1 MKLCLIGFRFEP
13 VHQSR
18 HGVTWDVGRNQCIAI
33 PHRVDAYQK
42 WWLDDSTSRVPSE
55 APVPSCPHPG
65 ILKNVQ
71 TPPQVNTL
79 SFSQIYRVKDNRMV
93 VGVGMSKRDANDVDN
108 LADDSRPF
116 KRRRAELPK
125 SKMHWMKNLDHMV
138 MGEFSRQR
146 RRGGGS
152 QVSKEQR
159 KKKVHKWRMLHT
171 ALVPSVSDPVPHAVD
186 PEELLG
192 SGYES
197 CAFTGR
203 MIRFSRRLRV

>member
-42 WWLDDSTSRVPSE
+42 WWLDDSTRVPSE
-55 APVPSCPHPG
+55 APVPSCFHPG

-79 SFSQIYRVKDNRMV
+79 SFSQVA
-93 VGVGMSKRDANDVDN
+93 GVGMSNRNADDVDN
-108 LADDSRPF
+108 LTGDGSRPF

-125 SKMHWMKNLDHMV
+125 SKMHWVKNLDHLV

-152 QVSKEQR
+152 QRSSG
-159 KKKVHKWRMLHT
+159 KKS
-171 ALVPSVSDPVPHAVD
+171 A
-186 PEELLG
+186 
-192 SGYES
+192 
-197 CAFTGR
+197 
-203 MIRFSRRLRV
+203 

>member
-18 HGVTWDVGRNQCIAI
+18 HGVTWDAGRNQCIVAI

-42 WWLDDSTSRVPSE
+42 WWLDNGTRVPS

-71 TPPQVNTL
+71 TPLQVNTL
-79 SFSQIYRVKDNRMV
+79 SFTQIYRAVKGNRMV
-93 VGVGMSKRDANDVDN
+93 AGVGMSKRN
-108 LADDSRPF
+108 ADDVENLVDGSRPF
-116 KRRRAELPK
+116 KRHRAELSK

-159 KKKVHKWRMLHT
+159 KIKVHKWRMLHT

-192 SGYES
+192 SGFES